1 MNASVTVSL
10 PNALFLKAE
19 AWANQTGRPLSEFL
33 VETIELSLVP
43 FASNPD
49 SIKSWSEQN
58 VLEQLDRQPSL
69 TDDDRLSELLNQQAE
84 GLLSSSDSAELRRL
98 MTMYQ
103 QSLLIKSAA
112 LREAVQRGLRQ
123 PPEP

>member
-19 AWANQTGRPLSEFL
+19 AWANQSGRPLSEFL
-33 VETIELSLVP
+33 AETIELSLVP

-49 SIKSWSEQN
+49 TIKDWSDQDI
-58 VLEQLDRQPSL
+58 LDQLDQQPLS
-69 TDDDRLSELLNQQAE
+69 TEDDRLSALLSRQAE
-84 GLLSSSDSAELRRL
+84 DLLSSTETAELRQL
-98 MTMYQ
+98 MTTYQ
-103 QSLLIKSAA
+103 QSLLMKSAA

-123 PPEP
+123 PPGP

>member
-10 PNALFLKAE
+10 PAALFLKAE

-49 SIKSWSEQN
+49 SIKDWTDQN

-103 QSLLIKSAA
+103 QSLLMKSAA

-123 PPEP
+123 PPGP